1 MSRKPTKTEREF
13 MNPFDQLVD
22 DIERTHG
29 NDPLTMD
36 QLKKLISVCLTN
48 KLSDESVQDELDA
61 AFESFEYV
69 CREFPDAE
77 PHVAHG
83 VTALVVSVLHDRMAV
98 ACEQIEVEANRAT
111 QKRKTA
117 AKERAWQIAAAR
129 WEADIEEEIRV
140 SEMADLVYRDL
151 ISEGFQDALPG
162 DAKGL
167 AKWLKENGTPD
178 HSKKPGKRK
187 SRKTI

>member
-111 QKRKTA
+111 PKRKTA
-117 AKERAWQIAAAR
+117 AKERAWEIAKDR
-129 WEADIEEEIRV
+129 WGADTEQKIRV
-140 SEMADLVYRDL
+140 SEMADIVYRDL
-151 ISEGFQDALPG
+151 ISEGYEDALPG
-162 DAKGL
+162 DSKRL
-167 AKWLKENGTPD
+167 VKWLKEKPVPD
-178 HSKKPGKRK
+178 HATRPGR
-187 SRKTI
+187 